1 MTPADLTPD
10 LFGAPALSRSQQCIA
25 AARHYA
31 VKLPHAKGGAK
42 PLQPRDEVAELQRR
56 GQDLVREL
64 QAVCD
69 RLERTTQPP
78 LQAVSGGKG

>member
-31 VKLPHAKGGAK
+31 GKLPHAKGGAK
-42 PLQPRDEVAELQRR
+42 PLVYRQMIDALKRA
-56 GQDLVREL
+56 
-64 QAVCD
+64 
-69 RLERTTQPP
+69 T
-78 LQAVSGGKG
+78 SGGRG